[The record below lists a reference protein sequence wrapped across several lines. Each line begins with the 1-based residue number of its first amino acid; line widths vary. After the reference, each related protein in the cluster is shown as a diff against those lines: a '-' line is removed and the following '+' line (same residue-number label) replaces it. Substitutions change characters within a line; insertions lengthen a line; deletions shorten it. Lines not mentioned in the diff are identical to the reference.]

1 MTLSIGCIS
10 VWKEKKKKVLTV
22 INKIFI
28 DQAHNRMYLFFLML
42 VHNEHILYM
51 HTHLN
56 IDTLHIH
63 LKSATD
69 KHKGHG
75 SIIQNKNV
83 V

>member
-1 MTLSIGCIS
+1 MYFCMER
-10 VWKEKKKKVLTV
+10 EKKKGLTV
-22 INKIFI
+22 INKTFI

-51 HTHLN
+51 HTHLSIN
-56 IDTLHIH
+56 TLHIH

-75 SIIQNKNV
+75 WIIQNKNV